1 MARRLPALVAL
12 VSGLALLAGCD
23 TLPRS
28 QGDFA
33 DTAAI
38 GSHDASARTAY
49 APDTGGRVMPNQT
62 PFHHFS
68 GDRDLEQ
75 AKAHFRAANF
85 GLAER
90 HYRKAVEKNPDDA
103 EAWLGLA
110 ASYDQLGR
118 FDHADRAYQRLTAL
132 TGQSAILLNNLGYSY
147 YLRGDTARARQKLA
161 EAKRLS
167 PANATIDGNLTL
179 LAQDTRLA
187 SAAR

>member
-1 MARRLPALVAL
+1 MARRFSALVAL
-12 VSGLALLAGCD
+12 VSGAALLAGCD
-23 TLPRS
+23 TLPKP

-33 DTAAI
+33 DTTAI
-38 GSHDASARTAY
+38 GSHGATAQTAY
-49 APDTGGRVMPNQT
+49 APDTGGRVIPNQT
-62 PFHHFS
+62 PFHHFT
-68 GDRDLEQ
+68 GGRDLEQ

-118 FDHADRAYQRLTAL
+118 FDHADRAYKRLAAL
-132 TGQSAILLNNLGYSY
+132 TGQTATLLNNLGYSY
-147 YLRGDTARARQKLA
+147 LLRGDVAGARQKLA
-161 EAKRLS
+161 AAKKLS
-167 PANATIDGNLTL
+167 PANATIDGNLAL
-179 LAQDTRLA
+179 LAQNTRVA